1 MHAVAS
7 RAARLCAEH
16 LRSRDVAEI
25 YGVCSGERHAA
36 PDVVAELV
44 QVHGAWLLANV
55 CSSDGGGDLLSA
67 LRLLREARE
76 QHP

>member
-1 MHAVAS
+1 MRRHES
-7 RAARLCAEH
+7 GY
-16 LRSRDVAEI
+16 VAEI